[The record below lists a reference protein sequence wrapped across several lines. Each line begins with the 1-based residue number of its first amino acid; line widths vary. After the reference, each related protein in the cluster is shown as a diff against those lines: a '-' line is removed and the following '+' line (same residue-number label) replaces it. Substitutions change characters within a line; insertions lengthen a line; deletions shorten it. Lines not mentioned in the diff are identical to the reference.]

1 MRAKVVVAVDR
12 VAFVTI
18 ANLSG
23 NAFERYIEVG
33 IKRQGVPQPSHL
45 TAYLEAMVRMG
56 KFVPFKP

>member
-33 IKRQGVPQPSHL
+33 IERQGVPQPSHL
-45 TAYLEAMVRMG
+45 TAYLESMVRMG